1 MKIIKKQALLTN
13 LLMLKLEQTLANSFF
28 QNGVSTFVLNEDVE
42 VISRENSLRKL
53 EMCTEFNWNKT
64 NLFFPTFYRIVLRLK
79 TNKISKLSKSYI

>member
-1 MKIIKKQALLTN
+1 MEITKQQALLTD
-13 LLMLKLEQTLANSFF
+13 LLMLKLERTLANSFF

-79 TNKISKLSKSYI
+79 TNKISKLSKKYI